1 MDHETAEEIKRH
13 FTVVAEGLRTD
24 FRAVVEGL
32 GPTDK
37 LDRIE
42 SRIDDV
48 ETRMAEVETQMAGLL
63 KRLTQEFGEVKGM
76 IRLSLR

>member
-1 MDHETAEEIKRH
+1 M
-13 FTVVAEGLRTD
+13 RTD

-32 GPTDK
+32 GAADK

-48 ETRMAEVETQMAGLL
+48 ETRMAEVETQMAGLG